1 MQKGKINV
9 TGKDIFPII
18 KKFLYSDHEIFLRE
32 LISNAVDATQKIKI
46 LSSKGE
52 YKDELGELTIRVKID
67 KKAKTLTIS
76 DAGIGMDKEE
86 IDKYINQ
93 IAFSGAT
100 DFIEKHKD
108 DANAIIGHFGL
119 GFYSSFM
126 VSDTVKIISKSYKA
140 EKPAV
145 RWECD
150 GSPDFTLEEIKKE
163 NRGTDIIL
171 HIDKDSEN
179 FLEDSKIEELLN
191 KYCKFL
197 PVKIAFGKEKEQ
209 KDDKSGETEKDH
221 IINNT
226 TPAWTKKPADL
237 TDEDYKNFYKELYP
251 GSFEDP
257 LFHIHLNVDYP
268 FNLTG
273 ILYFPKFKNSIEI
286 QKNKIQLFQRQ
297 VFVTDSV
304 EGIVPEFL
312 TLLHGVLDSPD
323 IPLNVSRSYL
333 QSDRNVKKI
342 SSHITKKVADRLT
355 ELFTK
360 EREDFEKK
368 WNDLRIFIQYGMLS
382 DEKFYEKAIKFFL
395 LQNTEGKFF
404 TFDEYKKITEPNQT
418 DKDKNLIFLYTT
430 DPEGQYS
437 FIAEAKEKGYDVL
450 IMDGQLDAH
459 FINQVE
465 TKLGGTRF
473 TRVDA
478 DVIDKLIQ
486 KDEKFESQLTKEDE
500 ENLSQVFQSQLP
512 EDATFLVSF
521 EAMRKTANPT
531 IVTQNEFMRRMKDMS
546 KLGGE
551 ASFYG
556 NLPDSFNLIVNSNH
570 KIVLNLNK
578 KLHKELE
585 KDLKIINEEKDKINS
600 EIDAL
605 NTLQKDK
612 KEEEIPQEEKD
623 KRKELNKQISDTD
636 NKKQELLTT
645 FGKKQKLVKQLID
658 LGLLANNM
666 LKGKSL
672 NKFVKRS
679 IELIET

>member
-9 TGKDIFPII
+9 TGEDIFPII

-32 LISNAVDATQKIKI
+32 LVSNAVDATQKLKI
-46 LSSKGE
+46 LASKGDF
-52 YKDELGELTIRVKID
+52 KGELGDLTIRIKAD

-76 DAGIGMDKEE
+76 DAGIGMDAEE

-93 IAFSGAT
+93 IAFSGAE
-100 DFIEKHKD
+100 DFLEKYKD
-108 DANAIIGHFGL
+108 DTNAIIGHFGL
-119 GFYSSFM
+119 GFYSAFM
-126 VSDTVKIISKSYKA
+126 VSDKVEIVSKSYKQ
-140 EKPAV
+140 ESKAV

-150 GSPDFTLEEIKKE
+150 GSPNFTLEETEKE
-163 NRGTDIIL
+163 RRGTDIIL
-171 HIDKDSEN
+171 HIDKDSED
-179 FLEDSKIEELLN
+179 FLNDSKIEELLN

-197 PVKIAFGKEKEQ
+197 PIEIAFGKEKEY
-209 KDDKSGETEKDH
+209 KDNKQVETDKDH

-226 TPAWTKKPADL
+226 KPAWTKKPADL
-237 TDEDYKNFYKELYP
+237 KNEDYMNFYKELYP
-251 GSFEDP
+251 SSFEDP
-257 LFHIHLNVDYP
+257 LFYIHLNVDYP

-273 ILYFPKFKNSIEI
+273 ILYFPKFKNTIEI
-286 QKNKIQLFQRQ
+286 QKNKIQLYQRQ

-342 SSHITKKVADRLT
+342 SSHITKKVADRLK
-355 ELFTK
+355 EIFTK

-368 WNDLRIFIQYGMLS
+368 WNDLRIFIEYGMLS

-404 TFDEYKKITEPNQT
+404 TFDEYKKLTEANQT
-418 DKDKNLIFLYTT
+418 DKDKNLIYLYTT
-430 DPEGQYS
+430 DSEGQYS
-437 FIAEAKEKGYDVL
+437 FIEEAKEKGYDVL
-450 IMDGQLDAH
+450 VMDGQLDAH
-459 FINQVE
+459 FINHVE
-465 TKLGGTRF
+465 TKLGGIRF
-473 TRVDA
+473 VRVDA
-478 DVIDKLIQ
+478 DVIDKLIP
-486 KDEKFESQLTKEDE
+486 KEEKFESKLTKEEE
-500 ENLSQVFQSQLP
+500 ENLSVVFQSQLP
-512 EDATFLVSF
+512 DNATFLVNF
-521 EAMRKTANPT
+521 EAMSETANPT
-531 IVTQNEFMRRMKDMS
+531 VVTQNEFMRRMKDMS
-546 KLGGE
+546 KMGGE

-570 KIVLNLNK
+570 NLVSKLNE
-578 KLHKELE
+578 KLHKSLDKELE
-585 KDLKIINEEKDKINS
+585 KINEEKAVINS

-623 KRKELNKQISDTD
+623 KREELNKKLQEIED
-636 NKKQELLTT
+636 KKRKILEK

-666 LKGKSL
+666 LKGESL
-672 NKFVKRS
+672 SKFVKRS
-679 IELIET
+679 IELIKA